1 LKNNNH
7 LHLTQKFA
15 IAIPALFILS
25 CLTKHY
31 VQRFRYSSE
40 FRWIYEYGSNIS
52 LSLCCLLVIFSFV
65 NSISMFD
72 LRIKLIPKS
81 LWILLSASV
90 FLYIAIGMTIVM
102 IK

>member
-1 LKNNNH
+1 MKKQTDFYQ
-7 LHLTQKFA
+7 TQKFA
-15 IAIPALFILS
+15 IAIPALFFLS

-31 VQRFRYSSE
+31 IERFRFSSE

-72 LRIKLIPKS
+72 LKIKLIPK
-81 LWILLSASV
+81 LFWILLIASV
-90 FLYIAIGMTIVM
+90 FLYIAIGMIIVM
-102 IK
+102 FE

>member
-1 LKNNNH
+1 MKKQNDFYQ
-7 LHLTQKFA
+7 TQKFA

-31 VQRFRYSSE
+31 IERFRFSSE

-52 LSLCCLLVIFSFV
+52 LSLSCLLVIFSFV

-72 LRIKLIPKS
+72 LRIKLIPKL

-102 IK
+102 FE